1 MSSRGDRGQR
11 VFRGSVAALVAT
23 FVATVSHSAATA
35 HPPSLL
41 GILLG
46 LGIAAPICVLMAG
59 RAQSW
64 WRLSL
69 AVGASQALFHSLL
82 ALRLGD
88 GVTATT
94 TAATTTA
101 ATATAAASTAATAT
115 AGMVHVHY
123 DAMPADALMSTAAA
137 HPAESPWMWVAHAV
151 AAVITVLVL
160 GTGERAVRLL
170 VALISRVFRA
180 LVPGLPMHAT
190 PMRPLAAPEPTALS
204 GLAVLSVMRRR
215 GPPVT
220 A

>member
-11 VFRGSVAALVAT
+11 VVRGSVAALIAT
-23 FVATVSHSAATA
+23 FVATVSHSSATA

-46 LGIAAPICVLMAG
+46 LGIAAPVCVLMAG

-64 WRLSL
+64 WRSSV

-88 GVTATT
+88 GVTA
-94 TAATTTA
+94 
-101 ATATAAASTAATAT
+101 ATASATATAT
-115 AGMVHVHY
+115 AGMTHAHH
-123 DAMPADALMSTAAA
+123 AALPSDALLSAAA
-137 HPAESPWMWVAHAV
+137 VHPAESPWMWVAHAV
-151 AAVITVLVL
+151 AAVITVIVL

-170 VALISRVFRA
+170 AALVSRVFRA
-180 LVPGLPMHAT
+180 LAPGRVMHAAPT
-190 PMRPLAAPEPTALS
+190 LPPAAPEPAVLS

>member
-1 MSSRGDRGQR
+1 MSSRADRGQR

-23 FVATVSHSAATA
+23 FIATVSHSAATA

-46 LGIAAPICVLMAG
+46 LGIAAPLCVLLAG
-59 RAQSW
+59 RAPSW
-64 WRLSL
+64 TRLSV

-88 GVTATT
+88 GISTATGTVAAHAHHDMLT
-94 TAATTTA
+94 TNVL
-101 ATATAAASTAATAT
+101 ASSGA
-115 AGMVHVHY
+115 
-123 DAMPADALMSTAAA
+123 S
-137 HPAESPWMWVAHAV
+137 HPAESPWMWFAHAV
-151 AAVITVLVL
+151 AAVLTVLVL

-170 VALISRVFRA
+170 AALVSRVFRA
-180 LVPGLPMHAT
+180 LVPGRPTHALPVLPVGT
-190 PMRPLAAPEPTALS
+190 PEPTMLR

-215 GPPVT
+215 GPPVM

>member
-23 FVATVSHSAATA
+23 FIATVSHSSATA

-46 LGIAAPICVLMAG
+46 LGIAAPVCVLTAG

-64 WRLSL
+64 WRLSV

-82 ALRLGD
+82 ALRLGE
-88 GVTATT
+88 GVS
-94 TAATTTA
+94 
-101 ATATAAASTAATAT
+101 ATAAAPGMAHAHHAALPT
-115 AGMVHVHY
+115 
-123 DAMPADALMSTAAA
+123 DALASAAAA

-170 VALISRVFRA
+170 AALLSRVFRA
-180 LVPGLPMHAT
+180 LVPGRPVHTIPML
-190 PMRPLAAPEPTALS
+190 PLAGPEPVVLR